1 MHVKDRRSGTA
12 LLAVAIAVTAWGFG
26 PLLVNGI
33 GTSPNTVVFWRMWVA
48 QPVMIAMAY
57 ITGGRLSWALLKR
70 SSITGWTCGGTPP
83 PGSTHI
89 STVSASPS
97 SLSWKP
103 SLCFRTGSST
113 IFCSTSSS

>member
-1 MHVKDRRSGTA
+1 MPGGT
-12 LLAVAIAVTAWGFG
+12 VTVSPG
-26 PLLVNGI
+26 PATVHLRPASKLSSPEI
-33 GTSPNTVVFWRMWVA
+33 TS
-48 QPVMIAMAY
+48 
-57 ITGGRLSWALLKR
+57 KR

-89 STVSASPS
+89 STISASPS
-97 SLSWKP
+97 SLGWKP